1 MGLAAWSVDSDGK
14 PVQLKPQPVPEKLL
28 EQWLTEQPD
37 LAMEGMAW
45 VARQLVLPDHSRLD
59 LLGVAGDDWVI
70 AELKRGGVS
79 RSTLAQALHYLVYI
93 GSMPREQLD
102 STLESQPLFKAL
114 PENRKIEV
122 RDLLAAETPDSP
134 RRLSILLAGTYRDS
148 DLDLGI
154 QFLEDRHFDVPVRVV
169 TFDIFEAP
177 SGHSLLV
184 READD
189 AGEIAAAT
197 PARSLSAIR
206 ERAQAR
212 GVASLLDGYLAASS
226 SLGLRVKPW
235 VRAVTITPAQRGN
248 PTLLYLR
255 PEQDLLHVWADND
268 NLHRYLGFDETDL
281 SFLGTAGD
289 LNEEAAVAY
298 LNRFRSLAIAKQTEG
313 QASPAHDLA
322 APSPNVVA

>member
-1 MGLAAWSVDSDGK
+1 MGLAAWSVNSDGK
-14 PVQLKPQPVPEKLL
+14 ALQLKPQPVPEKLL
-28 EQWLTEQPD
+28 ENWLTEQPD

-93 GSMPREQLD
+93 GSMPREQLGA
-102 STLESQPLFKAL
+102 TLESQPLFKAL
-114 PENRKIEV
+114 SENRKLEV
-122 RDLLAAETPDSP
+122 RDLLAAETTDNP

-177 SGHSLLV
+177 SGESLLV

-189 AGEIAAAT
+189 AGEIAVTA
-197 PARSLSAIR
+197 PARSLGAIR

-212 GVASLLDGYLAASS
+212 GVASLLDGYLAAASE
-226 SLGLRVKPW
+226 LGLRVKPW
-235 VRAVTITPAQRGN
+235 VRAVTITPSQRGN

-255 PEQDLLHVWADND
+255 PEQDLLHVWADLD
-268 NLHRYLGFDETDL
+268 NLHRYLGFDEADV
-281 SFLGTAGD
+281 SFLGEGGD
-289 LNEEAAVAY
+289 LNEEGAVAY
-298 LNRFRSLAIAKQTEG
+298 LDRFRSLAIAKQTEA
-313 QASPAHDLA
+313 QAGGPDDIA
-322 APSPNVVA
+322 ARVPT

>member
-1 MGLAAWSVDSDGK
+1 MGLAAWAIDPDGK
-14 PVQLKPQPVPEKLL
+14 ALQLKPQPVPEKLL

-93 GSMPREQLD
+93 GSMPREQLG
-102 STLESQPLFKAL
+102 STLEAQSSFKGLSQ
-114 PENRKIEV
+114 NRRLEI
-122 RDLLAAETPDSP
+122 RDLLAAETADSP

-169 TFDIFEAP
+169 TFDIFEGL
-177 SGHSLLV
+177 SGQSLLV

-189 AGEIAAAT
+189 AGEISATT

-206 ERAQAR
+206 ERAQSK
-212 GVASLLDGYLAASS
+212 GVASLLDDYLAAASE
-226 SLGLRVKPW
+226 LGLRVKPW

-255 PEQDLLHVWADND
+255 PEPDVLHVWADND
-268 NLHRYLGFDETDL
+268 NLHRYLGFDEADVSL
-281 SFLGTAGD
+281 LGAAGD
-289 LNEEAAVAY
+289 LKEQDALAY
-298 LNRFRSLAIAKQTEG
+298 LDRFRGLAIAKQAE
-313 QASPAHDLA
+313 
-322 APSPNVVA
+322 APSSAADGLAVADPSLNG

>member
-1 MGLAAWSVDSDGK
+1 MGLAAWSVNSDGK
-14 PVQLKPQPVPEKLL
+14 ALQLKPQPVPEKLL
-28 EQWLTEQPD
+28 ENWLTEQPD
-37 LAMEGMAW
+37 LAMEGIAW

-93 GSMPREQLD
+93 GSMPREQLG
-102 STLESQPLFKAL
+102 STLESQALFNVL
-114 PENRKIEV
+114 PENRKLEV
-122 RDLLAAETPDSP
+122 RDLLAAETTDSP

-154 QFLEDRHFDVPVRVV
+154 QFLEDRHFDVPIRVV
-169 TFDIFEAP
+169 TFDVFEAP
-177 SGHSLLV
+177 SGQSLLV

-189 AGEIAAAT
+189 AGEIAATT

-212 GVASLLDGYLAASS
+212 GVAALLDGYLAAASE
-226 SLGLRVKPW
+226 LGLRVKPW

-255 PEQDLLHVWADND
+255 PEQDVLHVWPDND

-281 SFLGTAGD
+281 SFLGAAGD
-289 LNEEAAVAY
+289 LKEEGAVAY
-298 LNRFRSLAIAKQTEG
+298 LDRFRSLAIAKQTEAQG
-313 QASPAHDLA
+313 GGPDELA
-322 APSPNVVA
+322 VPGTKLMA